1 MSFWLRLLRA
11 LGFQAPNERT
21 YYLDEE
27 LAKSLQILAEQ
38 EQRTEGEVAANLI
51 TDAFSRRL
59 AFQDLLQ
66 RWQSLSPREQQVA
79 MMICRNYTTGEM
91 ADELVVSPY
100 TVKAHVRKILIKFD
114 VHSRGELRL
123 LLADF
128 DFWESG
134 SS

>member
-1 MSFWLRLLRA
+1 MSFWLRLLSA
-11 LGFQAPNERT
+11 LGFQVPTERT

-27 LAKSLQILAEQ
+27 LVKSLQILAEQ

-59 AFQDLLQ
+59 AHQDLLQ
-66 RWQSLSPREQQVA
+66 RWQTLSPREQQVA
-79 MMICRNYTTGEM
+79 MMICLNYSTGEM
-91 ADELVVSPY
+91 AGQLVVSTH
-100 TVKAHVRKILIKFD
+100 TVKTHVRNILVKFD

-128 DFWESG
+128 DFG
-134 SS
+134 DLDR